1 MIQGPPTPI
10 PLSTWGVN
18 ELGSD
23 TSDTPGEWT
32 HQEEAPSYP
41 HLPEVACYG
50 PASFFC
56 LLVSIS

>member
-23 TSDTPGEWT
+23 TSDTGEWT

-41 HLPEVACYG
+41 HLPEVVCYA
-50 PASFFC
+50 PTSFFC